1 MISIIV
7 PVYNVEKY
15 LLNCLKSISLQT
27 FKDFEVIVVNDG
39 STDKSGSFCND
50 YVKIDNRFKVYHK
63 QNGGV
68 SSARNFALDK
78 IQGEWVYFCDADD
91 ILYRNA
97 LETLIKNFDEN
108 VDSTMGGYI
117 RINTHENIL
126 EENTIYE
133 EINMS
138 VEETLHDFYKPKYN
152 MYNGYIW
159 NRLFRRSIIEK
170 NHLRFREDMYI
181 KEDGLFLIQYLC
193 KCNNGTYYSTRPIYK
208 YIEHSSSAMNSKLN
222 NINKESVSRLKA
234 SLECHKEIK
243 RAGFAHILPLARSQI
258 SYIQQL
264 LLMVDKSN
272 GLDRIKFLLFIDK
285 LIFKEIG
292 VFIFRIYAKRFL
304 IWCKLISN

>member
-7 PVYNVEKY
+7 PVYNVEVF
-15 LLNCLKSISLQT
+15 LPDCLKSVSQQT
-27 FKDFEVIVVNDG
+27 YKDFEVLLVDDG
-39 STDKSGSFCND
+39 STDRSGSICDD
-50 YVKIDNRFKVYHK
+50 YVKTDNRFKVFHK

-68 SSARNFALDK
+68 SSARNYAIDK

-91 ILYRNA
+91 ILYCNV

-117 RINTHENIL
+117 RMNNHGNIL

-138 VEETLHDFYKPKYN
+138 VEETLHDLYKPKYN

-170 NHLRFREDMYI
+170 YHLRFREDIYI

-193 KCNNGTYYSTRPIYK
+193 KCNNGTYYNTRPIYK
-208 YIEHSSSAMNSKLN
+208 YREHSSSAMNSKLN

-234 SLECHKEIK
+234 SLDCYKELK
-243 RAGFAHILPLARSQI
+243 KSCYSKILPLAQKNIFFIR
-258 SYIQQL
+258 QQL
-264 LLMVDKSN
+264 LVTDKSR
-272 GLDRIKFLLFIDK
+272 GFDRLKFRFFIDRKIAKELSFFPILNIYLRKFK
-285 LIFKEIG
+285 LGKN
-292 VFIFRIYAKRFL
+292 Y
-304 IWCKLISN
+304 

>member
-7 PVYNVEKY
+7 PVFNVEEF
-15 LLNCLKSISLQT
+15 LPICLKSISLQT
-27 FKDFEVIVVNDG
+27 YKDFEVIVVNDG
-39 STDKSGSFCND
+39 STDRSGSICDD
-50 YVKIDNRFKVYHK
+50 YAKKDNRFKIFHK

-68 SSARNFALDK
+68 SSARNYALDK

-91 ILYRNA
+91 ILYCNV

-108 VDSTMGGYI
+108 VDSTMSGYI
-117 RINTHENIL
+117 RMNNHGNIL
-126 EENTIYE
+126 VENTIYE

-170 NHLRFREDMYI
+170 YHIRFREDIYI

-193 KCNNGTYYSTRPIYK
+193 KCNNGTYYNTRPIYK
-208 YIEHSSSAMNSKLN
+208 YREHGSSAMNSKLN

-243 RAGFAHILPLARSQI
+243 HAGYTHILPLARRQI

-264 LLMVDKSN
+264 LLIVNKSK
-272 GLDRIKFLLFIDK
+272 GLDRIKFLFFIDK

-292 VFIFRIYAKRFL
+292 VFILRIYAKRFL

>member
-7 PVYNVEKY
+7 PVYNVEY
-15 LLNCLKSISLQT
+15 FLPICLKSISQQT
-27 FKDFEVIVVNDG
+27 YKDFEVIVVNDG
-39 STDKSGSFCND
+39 STDNSGSICEE
-50 YVKIDNRFKVYHK
+50 YIKTDNRFKVYHK

-68 SSARNFALDK
+68 SSARNYALDK

-97 LETLIKNFDEN
+97 LETLIINFDEN

-117 RINTHENIL
+117 RIKPQENIL
-126 EENTIYE
+126 EENTLYE

-170 NHLRFREDMYI
+170 YHIRFREDIYI

-193 KCNNGTYYSTRPIYK
+193 KCNNGTYYNTRPIYK
-208 YIEHSSSAMNSKLN
+208 YREHSSSAMNSKLN

-243 RAGFAHILPLARSQI
+243 QAGFSHILPLTRSQI

-264 LLMVDKSN
+264 LLMLDKSK
-272 GLDRIKFLLFIDK
+272 GLNRIKFLFFVDK

-292 VFIFRIYAKRFL
+292 VFILRIYAKRFL

>member
-7 PVYNVEKY
+7 PVYNVERF
-15 LLNCLKSISLQT
+15 LSNCLKSISQQT
-27 FKDFEVIVVNDG
+27 FIDYEAILVDDG
-39 STDKSGSFCND
+39 STDGSGNICDN
-50 YVKIDNRFKVYHK
+50 YAKTDNRFKVYHK

-68 SSARNFALDK
+68 SSARNYALDK

-170 NHLRFREDMYI
+170 YHLRFREDIYI

-193 KCNNGTYYSTRPIYK
+193 KCNNGTYYYTRPIYK
-208 YIEHSSSAMNSKLN
+208 YREQSSSAMNSKLN
-222 NINKESVSRLKA
+222 NINKESMSRLKA

-243 RAGFAHILPLARSQI
+243 QAGFSHILPLTRSQI
-258 SYIQQL
+258 SYIQQML
-264 LLMVDKSN
+264 LTLDKSK
-272 GLDRIKFLLFIDK
+272 GFDRIKFLFFIDK

-292 VFIFRIYAKRFL
+292 VFILKIYAKRFL
-304 IWCKLISN
+304 IWCKLIS